1 MPNILKKEQSPKGK
15 VEHRRFESSHIYPG
29 TKRDYWI
36 YIPSQYQDTSPACL
50 MVFQDG
56 EAYVNDDGPV
66 KAAKIFDDLIHNEEM
81 PITIGIFVSPGL
93 INQTS
98 TRADEYVATGD
109 VYARF
114 LLEEIIPEVSKDYRL
129 VNDRDGRAICGM
141 SDGGLCA
148 FAVAW
153 QRTDIFSKVI
163 CHIASFARHIEG
175 ADFPHL
181 VRKTR
186 NSPKP
191 LRVFLADGKND
202 LNLDEGNWTLG
213 NLSMASAL
221 QFSKYDYRLEL
232 GPGGHDLTHGGKLFP
247 ETLRWL
253 WRDYPGVKNALPAY
267 EEILGE
273 WEMTTNFYGT
283 LTKTRLFISKKNG
296 LLSGTLQDE
305 TKGEIAIRDI
315 TYQGRSLKYSHTPFP
330 FQAKWGKGVTRTML
344 ALLRFDEGKL
354 KGTLSGICETDTSY
368 DYALSGAR
376 NP

>member
-1 MPNILKKEQSPKGK
+1 MSKNIEKEQPPKGR
-15 VEHRRFESSHIYPG
+15 VEHRRFESSRIYPA

-36 YIPSQYQDTSPACL
+36 YIPSQYQETCPACL

-56 EAYVNDDGPV
+56 QAYVNDDGPV
-66 KAAKIFDDLIHNEEM
+66 KAARVFDELIHNEEM
-81 PITIGIFVSPGL
+81 PVTIGIFVSPGL
-93 INQTS
+93 INQIS
-98 TRADEYVATGD
+98 TRSEEYVATGD

-114 LLEEIIPEVSKDYRL
+114 LLEEIIPEVSKDYLL
-129 VNDRDGRAICGM
+129 VNNRAGRAICGM

-153 QRTDIFSKVI
+153 QRTDFFSKVI

-181 VRKTR
+181 VRQTR

-202 LNLDEGNWTLG
+202 LNLNEGNWTLG
-213 NLSMASAL
+213 NLNMASAL

-232 GPGGHDLTHGGKLFP
+232 GPGGHDLAHGGELFP

-253 WRDYPGVKNALPAY
+253 WRDYPSVKTTLPAY

-283 LTKTRLFISKKNG
+283 HSKTSLFISKKNDA
-296 LLSGTLQDE
+296 LLGTIQDE
-305 TKGEIAIRDI
+305 REGEIAIGDI
-315 TYQGRSLKYSHTPFP
+315 TYQGRSLQYSHTPFS
-330 FQAKWGKGVTRTML
+330 FQAKWGKSATRTML
-344 ALLRFDEGKL
+344 ALLRYEKGTL
-354 KGTLSGICETDTSY
+354 KGTLSGICATDTSY
-368 DYALSGAR
+368 DYTFSGVR
-376 NP
+376 IP